1 MAKTVRNGVLY
12 SVLLVIGVTLGMQF
26 AESGSTGG
34 EYLPNENQVN
44 TNQVNTSINR
54 SNESSSEQLEQPIGV
69 INGIPVYTKSVPD
82 ADDQT
87 SLTPA
92 ELLLP
97 APEEPAV
104 DRFADK
110 TAHLLQQAS
119 RKSIHWVASLFSP
132 SSE

>member
-1 MAKTVRNGVLY
+1 MAKTMRNGVLY

-26 AESGSTGG
+26 AESGTGN
-34 EYLPNENQVN
+34 EYIPNW
-44 TNQVNTSINR
+44 NQVNTSRNV
-54 SNESSSEQLEQPIGV
+54 SNESSSAQVGQQQIGV
-69 INGIPVYTKSVPD
+69 IHGIPVYMNPSSDTTE
-82 ADDQT
+82 QT

-92 ELLLP
+92 DLLLP
-97 APEEPAV
+97 APAEPAV

-132 SSE
+132 SSD